1 MWKRIILKKEDYD
14 SKQNFMDGN
23 WEDEND
29 EVVRQNALLLRRNS
43 VQSNVS
49 LLIIKV

>member
-1 MWKRIILKKEDYD
+1 
-14 SKQNFMDGN
+14 MDAN

-43 VQSNVS
+43 VQSNNIVF
-49 LLIIKV
+49 